1 MSHPRTATWQ
11 TKNLMSEKKGV
22 TRVGTGGFV
31 RRQFRVS
38 ITWKKYRNSKG
49 VTENYEGDVKEEIHK
64 TKVAQMLKDLALQ
77 IEQREAKDANKVFA
91 HAITVN
97 IYAA

>member
-1 MSHPRTATWQ
+1 MS
-11 TKNLMSEKKGV
+11 KSEMPKPGSQQQVVK
-22 TRVGTGGFV
+22 
-31 RRQFRVS
+31 RQFRVA

-64 TKVAQMLKDLALQ
+64 TKLAQMLRDLARQ
-77 IEQREAKDANKVFA
+77 IEQREANDKAKVFA
-91 HAITVN
+91 ETITVN